1 MIIGCDELNR
11 GIELLLSIP
20 KSFYVSWRLTS
31 FRDAFRLPILCR
43 YNVKIIRLKVE
54 NWGAKRVLDL
64 TGQDSTMYFTSGQW

>member
-1 MIIGCDELNR
+1 MQGNKGYRKMIISSDKLNR

-43 YNVKIIRLKVE
+43 YNVKVISTKGRKL
-54 NWGAKRVLDL
+54 R
-64 TGQDSTMYFTSGQW
+64 GQNECWF